1 MYYNNIHILIYVAA
15 AAIGIVVGNICN
27 WYNYCIKNEKK
38 IFFKNF
44 FKRDAEFK
52 NNIWLQIITVMFYIV
67 LLYKYGIGRTLLSNL
82 TIIKYFIIT
91 PMLLSAFVIDL
102 KKQIIPNGLNL
113 KLFQIGIVF
122 AFIAGVLNT
131 KIAIIAIDM
140 FLGMIA
146 GGGIFLLITVIGG
159 IIAGK
164 EAMGFGDVK
173 FMCALGLLF
182 GLANTI
188 VITLMAFL
196 VAAIVSIAIM
206 VIKRSKETYIPFG
219 PFIVTAS
226 FLVMFLPLSIL
237 LKVLICVFSLGTI
250 RI

>member
-1 MYYNNIHILIYVAA
+1 MYYNNVHILIYVAV
-15 AAIGIVVGNICN
+15 AAIGIVIGNICN
-27 WYNYCIKNEKK
+27 WYNYCIINEKK

-44 FKRDAEFK
+44 FKRDAKFK
-52 NNIWLQIITVMFYIV
+52 NNIWLQIITVIFYIV
-67 LLYKYGIGRTLLSNL
+67 LLYKYGIGRTFLSNL
-82 TIIKYFIIT
+82 TLIKYFIIT

-122 AFIAGVLNT
+122 TFIAGVLNVN
-131 KIAIIAIDM
+131 ISIDM
-140 FLGMIA
+140 FLGMLA
-146 GGGIFLLITVIGG
+146 GGGIFLLITVVGG

-188 VITLMAFL
+188 IITLMAFL

-226 FLVMFLPLSIL
+226 FFIMFIPFSTLV
-237 LKVLICVFSLGTI
+237 KVLICVFSLGTI